1 MARTVPN
8 KAYGGIYGEEA
19 AGKSPNDSRNKR
31 AGVAADDFAN
41 AEKSASQSAPKIED
55 NTTTSSTDI
64 AENGS
69 TGYSPNYNEPKSSG
83 GGGVA
88 AMAAKATPMGRVV
101 SAFRGNGNGGG
112 SKAPIIAIGSLT
124 GIIAIIMMTISSVL
138 PLHLIN
144 NFAEL
149 RNTMGTEMNLRGT
162 KMIKHLFNPPKN
174 EAESLFS
181 KRNKMSNRK
190 INQINT
196 GLEDQ
201 GMKFVVDGD
210 KMVIKVASVA
220 DLDADGNIN
229 WDNVATKISTEAEF
243 TAKFNDDVNFRNAFN
258 KGAKTMTG
266 KNAGWFNTRLAEF
279 LNSNRLTR
287 ALFANFIA
295 EKGDSAVAA
304 ARKKIA
310 NQTDALKT
318 DVQSMSGKVATDSEG
333 KETGDLDAD
342 GSSISKTPSQV
353 SARRAQIAGEIKAKA
368 DALSKG
374 GSWVA
379 AGAGLT
385 CGVALA
391 VSAVSMVYAY
401 QQAMEGLAVVADWL
415 SAGQMPLAGEG
426 NDSYHGL
433 GSALT
438 EGSVTTAVDDNGD
451 STELHN
457 GTKVSAVES
466 AGLQQVLVGA
476 TIQGGDLSAAKYN
489 MEKVINYAKLG
500 IGGVGVCTTALA
512 AAAIFG
518 AAVFVLEA
526 IAAAFTGGLSLIITV
541 GLEVVGNI
549 VLPEVLGVVVS
560 QVAGL
565 LALIWATNIATD
577 VFGEDFGNMV
587 ANFGSRYFFGGHQ
600 ANGGVGATYDMALGY
615 YRETQTV
622 LAVQAELDRATK
634 SPFDITS
641 NNTFLGMI
649 SSQLA
654 TYTPQSSS
662 LLSVM
667 TSIGSV
673 ASSTKNASF
682 FLPANALDE
691 IEFRKTIAIDENGD
705 PTCMQLATIG
715 AVGDQFCNPLRV
727 SDLSTVESD
736 PEALF
741 WKVAYICTTNG
752 KGSSLNKCSFKGDQE
767 EVPYEEYQIARGRGD
782 PWAECTVTVNGITTW
797 GNSDCNGNKYRAYV
811 FEEDSYNNGLESI
824 NPDSDLHKM
833 IEYGVKRDSDIGAFD
848 INIAQAIT
856 GGSKWIGYIPVIGD
870 VVDAFNSINMNNPD
884 VTDWATGR
892 NICAGCNPAAWDS
905 TFKYL
910 SQYITDT
917 SIYEGMGA
925 IEKSPVTAY
934 IEQQILPS
942 QDNSYEGRLAASMGM
957 PKEYVVS
964 TLAYM
969 EDLRN
974 SPREVES
981 LIASAPNIYATY
993 YGGEYPNQLD
1003 VPKQDESC
1011 EIIDSIR
1018 ECTQIAGTEF
1028 RRRFNSEAVA

>member
-19 AGKSPNDSRNKR
+19 AGKNSNDTRNKR
-31 AGVAADDFAN
+31 AGNAANDFAS
-41 AEKSASQSAPKIED
+41 AESAASQSSPKIED
-55 NTTTSSTDI
+55 NTTSSSTDV
-64 AENGS
+64 AENGAQ
-69 TGYSPNYNEPKSSG
+69 GYSPNYSELKSG
-83 GGGVA
+83 GVSGA
-88 AMAAKATPMGRVV
+88 AAVAAKATPMGRIA
-101 SAFRGNGNGGG
+101 SAFRRNENGGG

-138 PLHLIN
+138 PMHLIN
-144 NFAEL
+144 NFGDL

-162 KMIKHLFNPPKN
+162 KMIKHLFNAPKN

-190 INQINT
+190 ISQINT

-210 KMVIKVASVA
+210 KMIIKVASVA

-229 WDNVATKISTEAEF
+229 WDNVASKISTEAEF

-318 DVQSMSGKVATDSEG
+318 DVQSMSGKVATDADG
-333 KETGDLDAD
+333 NETGDLDAD
-342 GSSISKTPSQV
+342 GSSINKTPSQV
-353 SARRAQIAGEIKAKA
+353 SARRAQIASEIKAKA

-379 AGAGLT
+379 AGVALT

-391 VSAVSMVYAY
+391 VSAVSLVYAY
-401 QQAMEGLAVVADWL
+401 QQAMEGLAVVADWF

-438 EGSVTTAVDDNGD
+438 EASVTTAVDDNGD
-451 STELHN
+451 SIELHN
-457 GTKVSAVES
+457 GAKISAVES
-466 AGLQQVLVGA
+466 AGLQQILVGA

-489 MEKVINYAKLG
+489 MEKAINYADLG

-512 AAAIFG
+512 GAALFG
-518 AAVFVLEA
+518 AVVFALEA
-526 IAAAFTGGLSLIITV
+526 VAAFFTGGLSLLVTV
-541 GLEVVGNI
+541 GMEVAGNI
-549 VLPEVLGVVVS
+549 IFPEVLGGVIS
-560 QVAGL
+560 TVAGM
-565 LALIWATNIATD
+565 LAMIWATNIATD

-587 ANFGSRYFFGGHQ
+587 GNFGARYFFGGHQ

-622 LAVQAELDRATK
+622 LATQAELDRATK

-641 NNTFLGMI
+641 PNTFLGSI
-649 SSQLA
+649 SSGLA
-654 TYTPQSSS
+654 TYAPKSSS
-662 LLSVM
+662 LLGVITSV
-667 TSIGSV
+667 GSV
-673 ASSTKNASF
+673 ASSTKNSTL
-682 FLPANALDE
+682 FLPASALDE
-691 IEFRKTIAIDENGD
+691 IEFRKTIGVNSSGEL
-705 PTCMQLATIG
+705 TCMQLATIN
-715 AVGDQFCNPLRV
+715 AVGDQFCNPIRV
-727 SDLSTVESD
+727 HDLSTVESD
-736 PEALF
+736 PEDLF

-752 KGSSLNKCSFKGDQE
+752 KGENSKNCSFEGSVKT
-767 EVPYEEYQIARGRGD
+767 VSFEEYQLAESRGD
-782 PWAECTVTVNGITTW
+782 PFAERKTNG
-797 GNSDCNGNKYRAYV
+797 DYKAYV
-811 FEEDSYNNGLESI
+811 FEENSYNNGLESV

-833 IEYGVKRDSDIGAFD
+833 IEYGVKRDSDLGILD
-848 INIAQAIT
+848 VNIMQSIT
-856 GGSKWIGYIPVIGD
+856 GGSKWIGYIPIIGD
-870 VVDAFNSINMNNPD
+870 VVEAFNQLRSTSPSVQN
-884 VTDWATGR
+884 WANGA
-892 NICAGCNPAAWDS
+892 NICAGCTPEWD
-905 TFKYL
+905 TTYKYL
-910 SQYITDT
+910 SQYIADT

-934 IEQQILPS
+934 IEQEILPN

-974 SPREVES
+974 SPREVDS
-981 LIASAPNIYATY
+981 LIASAPNIYASY

-1003 VPKQDESC
+1003 VPSQDESC
-1011 EIIDSIR
+1011 KIIDSMR
-1018 ECTQIAGTEF
+1018 ECTQIAGTEL